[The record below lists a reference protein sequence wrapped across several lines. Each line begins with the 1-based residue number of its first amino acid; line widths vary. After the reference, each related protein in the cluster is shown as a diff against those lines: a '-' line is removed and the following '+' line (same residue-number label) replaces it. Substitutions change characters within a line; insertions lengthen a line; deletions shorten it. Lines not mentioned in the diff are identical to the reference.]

1 MPITRSHAVR
11 RSNGARRKRPAIL
24 CIDDDPDAVG
34 TIVAALRP
42 FDVRILTDFNGEQ
55 GFWEAIR
62 AKPDLIVTDL
72 CMPQGSGEMLIEC
85 LRRNPETR
93 SIPVIVVTGR
103 RGVDVWGRVRH
114 LGAARVLKKPFDA
127 SALVREIRRFVCL
140 RMKKPPEPGD
150 HAPCIAKR
158 LPPRAS

>member
-1 MPITRSHAVR
+1 MPIAHVPSFR
-11 RSNGARRKRPAIL
+11 RSSVRRRKRPTIL

-34 TIVAALRP
+34 AIVAALQP

-103 RGVDVWGRVRH
+103 RGGDVWGRVRH

-127 SALVREIRRFVCL
+127 SALVREIRRFVYL
-140 RMKKPPEPGD
+140 RMKKPPDPGD
-150 HAPCIAKR
+150 HAPCTAKR